1 MNTIGILALQGNFA
15 LHQTRIEE
23 LGAETRLVKC
33 AGDLA
38 DVDGIVIPG
47 GESTTL
53 LRLIDSELKEAL
65 VKRISEGLSTLA
77 TCAGLILLAKRVHGP
92 SQESLELIDVE
103 VTRNAYG
110 RQVDSFVDGQLHWS
124 STGRNLL
131 AQYELE
137 HHEKFASTIFE
148 GVFIRAPRISSVGEN
163 IEVLVERGDEA
174 VFVRQGNILGLSF
187 HPELSDESSG
197 IHQLFLAVVR
207 ANSNQTS

>member
-1 MNTIGILALQGNFA
+1 MNRIGILALQGNFA
-15 LHQTRIEE
+15 LHKSRLEE
-23 LGAETRLVKC
+23 LGAETLLVKSAEDLSEV
-33 AGDLA
+33 AG
-38 DVDGIVIPG
+38 IIIPG

-53 LRLIDSELKEAL
+53 LRLMDSELREAL
-65 VKRISEGLSTLA
+65 VERISGGLTTLA

-124 STGRNLL
+124 STGRALL

-137 HHEKFASTIFE
+137 EYEKYASTIFE
-148 GVFIRAPRISSVGEN
+148 GVFIRAPRITGVGEN
-163 IEVLVERGDEA
+163 IEVLVERGDEP

-197 IHQLFLAVVR
+197 IHQLFIAIVR
-207 ANSNQTS
+207 SNTENA